1 MIFLIMAP
9 LNTCTTSKT
18 SEVSSHQTC
27 AQLFIFSSAVDK
39 RVLPQIF
46 HETLETEGGE
56 YIKLA
61 VIDEYPKADLCETA
75 KKKE

>member
-1 MIFLIMAP
+1 MRSCSYVHQLLIRRS
-9 LNTCTTSKT
+9 LIGET
-18 SEVSSHQTC
+18 
-27 AQLFIFSSAVDK
+27 FS
-39 RVLPQIF
+39 QIF
-46 HETLETEGGE
+46 PETLETEGGE